1 MVFAGAKKK
10 NSMKMQPRKEWI
22 TTATRPVAVPLGHI
36 PAEAQLLFPAVAQEV
51 RHCGQV
57 PLRENPE
64 SPLSQRCLLTVLPPP
79 ALSSQVSQTQGIIQR
94 LEKLRTR
101 LTLYM

>member
-22 TTATRPVAVPLGHI
+22 KTATRPVAVPFGHI

-51 RHCGQV
+51 RHRGQA

-64 SPLSQRCLLTVLPPP
+64 SPLSPRCLLTVLPPP
-79 ALSSQVSQTQGIIQR
+79 ALSSQVSQAQGIIQW
-94 LEKLRTR
+94 LEKLRTK